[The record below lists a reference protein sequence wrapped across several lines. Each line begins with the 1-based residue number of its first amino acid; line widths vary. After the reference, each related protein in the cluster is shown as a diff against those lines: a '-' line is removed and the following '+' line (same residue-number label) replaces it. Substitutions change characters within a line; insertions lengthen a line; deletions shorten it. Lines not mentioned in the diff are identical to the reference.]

1 MLSSSSS
8 TIGKKANQSFYQ
20 SLYKRGLEGM
30 NYGRGSEVID
40 SGEAD
45 ILDKITFDS
54 ANPVIF
60 DVGAKYG
67 DYSKMLLAKVKKNA
81 SVYAFDPDKA
91 NFAQLKNV
99 LSGSPVKIFNI
110 GFSDKPGKAELFS
123 NEKYPGISSMY
134 RRELSHIGVKMRS
147 GGEAEF
153 NTIDAFCE
161 ENNISAI
168 DFLKLDTEGSE
179 LSILKGAKNLIEKKH
194 IAHIQF
200 EFGGCNIDSGTYFKD
215 FFYLLSPG
223 YTIFRILQDGLYP
236 IEKYSESLEIFL
248 TANFLAVRS

>member
-110 GFSDKPGKAELFS
+110 GFSDNVGTVKP
-123 NEKYPGISSMY
+123 
-134 RRELSHIGVKMRS
+134 
-147 GGEAEF
+147 
-153 NTIDAFCE
+153 
-161 ENNISAI
+161 
-168 DFLKLDTEGSE
+168 
-179 LSILKGAKNLIEKKH
+179 
-194 IAHIQF
+194 
-200 EFGGCNIDSGTYFKD
+200 
-215 FFYLLSPG
+215 
-223 YTIFRILQDGLYP
+223 
-236 IEKYSESLEIFL
+236 
-248 TANFLAVRS
+248 